1 MKKLV
6 LLLFVFL
13 VSCSYT
19 PNIAGKWQEPGTT
32 SSIEF
37 GQDGTFTAIDNMGMT
52 VSGDYTI
59 LDKGKI
65 RLVIKHQDYPDEI
78 IMRNFAVREDE
89 LILTLDKDK
98 EVLTYKKNQ

>member
-1 MKKLV
+1 MNKLV
-6 LLLFVFL
+6 FLMFIFL

-19 PNIAGKWQEPGTT
+19 PNISGKWQEPGTT

-52 VSGDYTI
+52 VSGNYTI
-59 LDKGKI
+59 LDKRKI

-78 IMRNFAVREDE
+78 IMRNFAVQEDE

-98 EVLTYKKNQ
+98 EVLTYKKIQ

>member
-1 MKKLV
+1 M
-6 LLLFVFL
+6 FVFL

-19 PNIAGKWQEPGTT
+19 PNIVGKWQEPGTT

-37 GQDGTFTAIDNMGMT
+37 WQDGTFTAIDNMGMT
-52 VSGDYTI
+52 VNGNYTI

-65 RLVIKHQDYPDEI
+65 RLVTKHQDYPDEI

-89 LILTLDKDK
+89 LILTLDKDR
-98 EVLTYKKNQ
+98 EVLTYKKIQ